1 MKFEVKPKKQAR
13 LGQVGIGSKRNLI
26 IYASWKSKPSQ
37 SKKSSQA
44 EKTKQKWSYLAFEK
58 MSRRKYVLF
67 IYWSKMCPS
76 KMSPSK
82 MCLSKMSPSKMCPSK
97 MSPSKI
103 CPSKMCPPIKCP
115 SIKCPGADILAP
127 DCFPIHPRL
136 LEWSGLVT
144 FCCSCQTAWWIP
156 ACCWLGW
163 GSIGDPSKSHYVS
176 VARLSYFWKV
186 LETFSLT
193 KLTQILG
200 NFLYYFTNL
209 SLCIKKCFGSFL
221 GNFG

>member
-1 MKFEVKPKKQAR
+1 
-13 LGQVGIGSKRNLI
+13 
-26 IYASWKSKPSQ
+26 
-37 SKKSSQA
+37 
-44 EKTKQKWSYLAFEK
+44 
-58 MSRRKYVLF
+58 
-67 IYWSKMCPS
+67 
-76 KMSPSK
+76 
-82 MCLSKMSPSKMCPSK
+82 MSPSKMCPSK

-209 SLCIKKCFGSFL
+209 SLCVKTSSAPFWATLYEIGLLLILASGHTDCKAGPKIGKETFFSAEKETLRSDGKLYNFLNICCCCCVDDDDAVKK
-221 GNFG
+221 